1 MNQIIKKHWR
11 FLAIAIVITTVSSLT
26 AVFVQF
32 EKGRVLDFALARQAN
47 EAFRSG
53 VILLALILLELA
65 SYYGFNI
72 YSSKFFLNSV
82 KSLREAFFTATLR
95 RKYPDFRD
103 KAQGEYLAMYTD
115 QIDKVQ
121 KQYIETIIWMFEIS
135 IKALTVSIGLF
146 ILDWRL
152 ALVTLFLLTTPL
164 YVPKIVEN
172 KLQKAQKE
180 SAKVFEAHLA
190 KFTDW
195 LNGFELIKNFSIEN
209 KILGKFRES
218 NTLVYA
224 TDYRRQILNYRF
236 WLVSSSLS
244 YLSHFI
250 IIVFAGSLVLKGDF
264 SAGDFFVAVGMIDQ
278 LSMPILALSVYMQNF
293 VAVKPVREDLE
304 KFIAFQPKQM
314 PDKVLSP
321 ETKLQVQ
328 FENVGFSYVTDK
340 PILSDFNLKAS
351 SSEHIL
357 FTGPNGSGKSTSMSL
372 LLNYYETQQGT
383 VTINGMAVNEISN
396 LPQIITV
403 MRQDSTFFED
413 SLRENLRVYQDISD
427 SELINMLKRVDLDKF
442 ASKSGLDMR
451 LQSDA
456 TNLSGGE
463 KRRIALTRALLRDAP
478 ILILDEPLA
487 NIDQNSQ
494 LIIEELISGISD
506 KLVFLISHQLS
517 DNMAQRFDQVI
528 RFEDQRTNHG
538 KSD

>member
-11 FLAIAIVITTVSSLT
+11 FLAMAIVITTVSSLT

-32 EKGRVLDFALARQAN
+32 EKGRVLDYALARQAPQ
-47 EAFRSG
+47 ALRSG
-53 VILLALILLELA
+53 AILLALILLELA
-65 SYYGFNI
+65 TYYAYNI
-72 YSSKFFLNSV
+72 FSSKFFLNGV

-135 IKALTVSIGLF
+135 IKALSVSIGLF
-146 ILDWRL
+146 VLDWRL
-152 ALVTLFLLTTPL
+152 ALITLFLLTTPL
-164 YVPKIVEN
+164 YVPKLVEQ

-195 LNGFELIKNFSIEN
+195 LNSFELIKNFNIEN
-209 KILGKFRES
+209 KILGKYRES
-218 NTLVYA
+218 IAQVFA
-224 TDYRRQILNYRF
+224 TDYRRQILNYRY

-250 IIVFAGSLVLKGDF
+250 IIAFAGALVLRGEF
-264 SAGDFFVAVGMIDQ
+264 SAGQFFVAIGMIDQ

-293 VAVKPVREDLE
+293 VAVKPIQEDLE
-304 KFIAFQPKQM
+304 NFIAFQPRQT

-321 ETKLQVQ
+321 ETKLQVR
-328 FENVGFSYVTDK
+328 FENVGFGYTPEK
-340 PILSDFNLKAS
+340 PILSAFNLKAS
-351 SSEHIL
+351 SPEHVL
-357 FTGPNGSGKSTSMSL
+357 LTGSNGSGKSTSMSL

-383 VTINGMAVNEISN
+383 VNINGMTVNEISN
-396 LPQIITV
+396 LSQIITV
-403 MRQDSTFFED
+403 MRQDATFFED
-413 SLRENLRVYQDISD
+413 SLRENLRVYQDLPD
-427 SELINMLKRVDLDKF
+427 SQLINMLKRVGLDKW
-442 ASKSGLDMR
+442 ANKDGLDMP
-451 LQSDA
+451 LQSGA

-463 KRRIALTRALLRDAP
+463 RRRIALARALLRDTP

-494 LIIEELISGISD
+494 AVIETLITNLPD
-506 KLVFLISHQLS
+506 KLVFLISHQIS
-517 DNMAQRFDQVI
+517 DEMTQSFDQI
-528 RFEDQRTNHG
+528 IHFGD
-538 KSD
+538 